1 MDNYEKYQLQW
12 LIYHGYSLKN
22 LMTELT
28 RLQYEDPEDAE
39 RISTPIDQL
48 FDEWVADIGF
58 SSEIWACEKEWRDCK
73 LAEGISKRTKAY
85 RTIAKHLFIAHR
97 KYESSRILII
107 LADSIEEAT
116 EKAIDAFGLNSV
128 FVKRIDPTDD
138 PQVYEV

>member
-1 MDNYEKYQLQW
+1 MDNYEKCQLQW

-73 LAEGISKRTKAY
+73 LAEGEFK
-85 RTIAKHLFIAHR
+85 
-97 KYESSRILII
+97 E
-107 LADSIEEAT
+107 
-116 EKAIDAFGLNSV
+116 N
-128 FVKRIDPTDD
+128 
-138 PQVYEV
+138 